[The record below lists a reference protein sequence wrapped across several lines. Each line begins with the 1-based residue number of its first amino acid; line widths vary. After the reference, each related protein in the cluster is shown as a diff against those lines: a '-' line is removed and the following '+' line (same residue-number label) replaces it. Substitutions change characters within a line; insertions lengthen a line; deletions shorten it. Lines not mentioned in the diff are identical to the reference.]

1 MSETGTTH
9 GQACVVSIDATHAS
23 MHAFIYATLCE
34 IYHRNPLIF
43 WNDPQLTSTLPAW
56 LIDAILFVLS
66 IRSGSVKVETIFSE
80 MSILYSKQRTNLTL
94 EHGNQR
100 LCLSNHSKNKRK
112 LVDLCAERGIKFQKL
127 SETLFIRRDTD
138 GNIIQQI

>member
-1 MSETGTTH
+1 MKSYFFLYFVQCMFRMESNERMRRRMRRFNRRN
-9 GQACVVSIDATHAS
+9 ACVDACVHWYFERVGFARKN
-23 MHAFIYATLCE
+23 FFL
-34 IYHRNPLIF
+34 RNNQVF
-43 WNDPQLTSTLPAW
+43 
-56 LIDAILFVLS
+56 
-66 IRSGSVKVETIFSE
+66 RSGSVKVETIFSE